1 MNDNVKRSSP
11 KKLILT
17 VLAVIL
23 VLCATA
29 GVTLAILSATTGSVN
44 NGFTAATVD
53 IETIEDF
60 NDGDTVKKD
69 VYIRN
74 DSTTGVYIRAA
85 IVVTWQNEKGD
96 VYSKTP
102 VLGTDYTL
110 KGMNSGWKSGSDGYY
125 YWVSPVAA
133 GGRTENLIGQCAPV
147 TGKAPAGYTLHVEIA
162 AQAIQASP
170 KNAVIDAWGMTVDP
184 DGRISK

>member
-1 MNDNVKRSSP
+1 MNDNVKRRSP

-29 GVTLAILSATTGSVN
+29 GVTLAILSATTGGVN

-60 NDGDTVKKD
+60 QDGGDVKKD
-69 VYIRN
+69 VYIQN
-74 DSTTGVYIRAA
+74 DSSTGVYIRAA
-85 IVVTWQNEKGD
+85 IVVTWQDANGD
-96 VYSKTP
+96 VYSKAP
-102 VLGTDYTL
+102 VLDTDYTL
-110 KGMNSGWKSGSDGYY
+110 KGMNSGWRSGSDGYY

-133 GGRTENLIGQCAPV
+133 GGHTENLIGQCALV
-147 TGKAPAGYTLHVEIA
+147 SGKAPTGYTLHVEIA

-170 KNAVIDAWGMTVDP
+170 KDAVIGAWGVTVDS